1 MVGRGSIMFFSLSS
15 LLKIMLV
22 LLLGVGL
29 VRAVEIVPIEPE
41 TTPLDDEYNAMYQ
54 TTDELE
60 SVTTPAP
67 PSSDHDTAVTANVQ
81 MIHPHTPA
89 PDYAK
94 ADTAAIVQHSSG
106 VAHGS
111 KNVGAHARGRT
122 VFITFVPGALLVFCI
137 FAACFGLFANAM

>member
-1 MVGRGSIMFFSLSS
+1 MFLSVPTLLRIMS
-15 LLKIMLV
+15 V

-29 VRAVEIVPIEPE
+29 SMAVDIVEPE
-41 TTPLDDEYNAMYQ
+41 TTPIEDEYNAMYQ

-60 SVTTPAP
+60 SATTPAP
-67 PSSDHDTAVTANVQ
+67 PSSDHNTAVTTAAMQ

-89 PDYAK
+89 PNRANDV
-94 ADTAAIVQHSSG
+94 DTAAVAQHSSG

-111 KNVGAHARGRT
+111 RNLGTHVRGRT

-137 FAACFGLFANAM
+137 FAACFGLFLNAV